1 MRLRRC
7 RATCCVAIIAA
18 GATSLFS
25 SQVYKNPLAADHPAI
40 RYNDSASHNAIDVLR
55 RDLAAGTVT
64 VGSPPLSA
72 AALSRL
78 LDRLNISVDSQM
90 LVFSKT
96 SNQAARISP
105 DHPRAI
111 FFNDTVVVAFIP
123 GSPTIEIAAL
133 DALRGIV
140 FYTLTSDAQRSPTLE
155 RGRACVRCHHGP
167 NTAGVP
173 GVYVGSVVPGPSG
186 APLRGDTA
194 IITDHRTAFA
204 DRWGGWYVT
213 ARRGEQRDRANAVA
227 TNPSD
232 PSILVR
238 DSQQN
243 LTTLAG
249 RFNHAAYPTG
259 TSDIVALMTFEH
271 QTQMWNLLSRVA
283 WQARIAE
290 LAGST
295 DHARNR
301 NELRADIEDL
311 VAYMLFAG
319 EARIEQP
326 IEGVSSFAR
335 TFAARGVRD
344 RQGRSLRDFDLKTRL
359 FRYPLSYVIYSEAFD
374 ALPAAARDLVYQ
386 RLFEV
391 LSGVDTDAAFA
402 HLSPRDRRAILGII
416 RDTKHDLPDMWRRR
430 ETGRR

>member
-1 MRLRRC
+1 MTLRPGWGIY
-7 RATCCVAIIAA
+7 CVAIIAA
-18 GATSLFS
+18 GAAPLLFA
-25 SQVYKNPLAADHPAI
+25 QAYKNSLAADHPAI
-40 RYNDSASHNAIDVLR
+40 RYSDPASHNAIDVLR
-55 RDLAAGTVT
+55 RDVAAGTIT

-72 AALSRL
+72 AALSLL
-78 LDRLNISVDSQM
+78 LDHLHISIDSQM

-96 SNQAARISP
+96 SNQASRISP

-111 FFNDTVVVAFIP
+111 FFNDAAVVAYIP
-123 GSPTIEIAAL
+123 GSPVIEVAAL
-133 DALRGIV
+133 DAVRGIV
-140 FYTLTSDAQRSPTLE
+140 FYTLAADAASPPTFE
-155 RGRACVRCHHGP
+155 RALTCTRCHHGP

-173 GVYVGSVVPGPSG
+173 GVYVGSVIPGPSG

-213 ARRGEQRDRANAVA
+213 ARRGEQRDRANTVAASPSEPAV
-227 TNPSD
+227 
-232 PSILVR
+232 LVR

-249 RFNHAAYPTG
+249 RFNHADYPTG

-290 LAGST
+290 QAGPA
-295 DHARNR
+295 DHARQQG
-301 NELRADIEDL
+301 ELSTDIADL

-335 TFAARGVRD
+335 TFAERGVRD
-344 RQGRSLRDFDLKTRL
+344 RQGRSLRDFDLKKRL
-359 FRYPLSYVIYSEAFD
+359 FRYPLSYVIYSDAFD
-374 ALPAAARDLVYQ
+374 ALPATARDLVYQ
-386 RLFEV
+386 RLYEI
-391 LSGVDTDAAFA
+391 LTGVNTDATFA
-402 HLSPRDRRAILGII
+402 HLSQRDRRAILDII
-416 RDTKHDLPDMWRRR
+416 RDTKPHLPQIWRLR
-430 ETGRR
+430 ETERP

>member
-1 MRLRRC
+1 MTLRSRWG
-7 RATCCVAIIAA
+7 TYCVAIIAA
-18 GATSLFS
+18 GAAPLLFA
-25 SQVYKNPLAADHPAI
+25 QAYKNPLAADHPAI
-40 RYNDSASHNAIDVLR
+40 RYSDPASHNAIDVLR
-55 RDLAAGTVT
+55 RDLAAGKIT
-64 VGSPPLSA
+64 VGSLPLSA
-72 AALSRL
+72 AALSLL
-78 LDRLNISVDSQM
+78 LDRLNISIDSQM

-96 SNQAARISP
+96 SNQASRISP

-111 FFNDTVVVAFIP
+111 FFNDAVVVAYIP
-123 GSPTIEIAAL
+123 GSPTIEVAAF
-133 DALRGIV
+133 DAVRGIV
-140 FYTLTSDAQRSPTLE
+140 FYTLGSDGASLPTIE
-155 RGRACVRCHHGP
+155 RALTCIRCHHGP

-173 GVYVGSVVPGPSG
+173 GVYVGSVIPGPSG

-227 TNPSD
+227 ANPSD
-232 PSILVR
+232 PAILVR
-238 DSQQN
+238 NSQQN

-249 RFNHAAYPTG
+249 RFNHGAYPTG

-290 LAGST
+290 QAGSG
-295 DHARNR
+295 DQPRKQG
-301 NELRADIEDL
+301 ELRTDIEDL

-335 TFAARGVRD
+335 TFAERGVRD

-359 FRYPLSYVIYSEAFD
+359 FRYPLSYLIYSEAFD
-374 ALPAAARDLVYQ
+374 ALPATARDLVYQ
-386 RLFEV
+386 RLYEI
-391 LSGVDTDAAFA
+391 LSGVNTEPAFG
-402 HLSPRDRRAILGII
+402 HLSQRDRRAILGII
-416 RDTKHDLPDMWRRR
+416 RDTKHNLPNMWRPRGTER
-430 ETGRR
+430 P

>member
-1 MRLRRC
+1 MTTGPRWT
-7 RATCCVAIIAA
+7 AGCVVLLAA
-18 GATSLFS
+18 AAAPLLAE
-25 SQVYKNPLAADHPAI
+25 VYKTPLAADHPAI
-40 RYNDSASHNAIDVLR
+40 RYSDPASHNIVDLLQ
-55 RDLAAGTVT
+55 RDLAAGKFTI
-64 VGSPPLSA
+64 GSPPLSPA
-72 AALSRL
+72 TLSPL
-78 LDRLNISVDSQM
+78 LDRLNISIDSQM

-96 SNQAARISP
+96 SNQASRISP

-111 FFNDTVVVAFIP
+111 FFNDAAVVAYIP
-123 GSPTIEIAAL
+123 GSPTIELAAL
-133 DALRGIV
+133 DAVRGIV
-140 FYTLTSDAQRSPTLE
+140 FYTFAADGTSAPKLDRALT
-155 RGRACVRCHHGP
+155 CIRCHHGP

-173 GVYVGSVVPGPSG
+173 GVYVGSVIPGPTG

-194 IITDHRTAFA
+194 IITDHRSAFA

-227 TNPSD
+227 SNPSD
-232 PSILVR
+232 PGALVR

-249 RFNHAAYPTG
+249 RFQLAAYPTG

-271 QTQMWNLLSRVA
+271 QTQMWNLLSRLA

-290 LAGST
+290 QATAADQS
-295 DHARNR
+295 REQR
-301 NELRADIEDL
+301 ELRTDVEDL

-319 EARIEQP
+319 EARLEKP

-335 TFAARGVRD
+335 TFADRGARD

-374 ALPAAARDLVYQ
+374 ALPATVRDLVYQ
-386 RLFEV
+386 RLYDI
-391 LSGVDTDAAFA
+391 LTGVNTDPLFA
-402 HLSPRDRRAILGII
+402 HLSPRDRRAIVEIV
-416 RDTKHDLPDMWRRR
+416 RDTKPNLPNAWRPQGTDRR
-430 ETGRR
+430 